1 MSKPSDNS
9 QFIESW
15 KNELDNKN
23 FEELV
28 RIVAFQEKYNPEFV
42 KMAKSKLEATKLY
55 NEEDVK
61 KQIEELQREPQPK
74 PKDPANLISKIVKI
88 GCVGSFA
95 ITTLTFVI
103 VVIATGGD
111 SSAMNN
117 GMKGAVAVIIW
128 GIGIALY
135 KLGNHFWKK
144 GRKRPKA

>member
-1 MSKPSDNS
+1 MNKPSDNS

-15 KNELDNKN
+15 KNELDSKN

-42 KMAKSKLEATKLY
+42 KMAKSKLEATDLY

-88 GCVGSFA
+88 GCVGFFA
-95 ITTLTFVI
+95 IFVI

-135 KLGNHFWKK
+135 KLGKHFWKK